1 MASVENKI
9 MENFKEESSTQNT
22 QNGSEHTNSAPDYQ
36 IAIYETTSQ
45 MKVSSK
51 IEITITNKQLGEIK
65 WLFGQYGKR
74 KPDWLRQKFYI
85 DQRRRKS
92 LNTELIEAQLDHVFC
107 DRYHNTEEWY
117 DLLHL
122 LWHNIN
128 GEPSCK

>member
-9 MENFKEESSTQNT
+9 MENFKKESPTQKT

-36 IAIYETTSQ
+36 TTIYDTTSQ

-51 IEITITNKQLGEIK
+51 IEITISRKQLTEAK
-65 WLFGQYGKR
+65 WLFEQSGKR
-74 KPDWLRQKFYI
+74 KPDWLRQKFSI

-92 LNTELIEAQLDHVFC
+92 LNTELVEAQLDRVFC
-107 DRYHNTEEWY
+107 ERYRNTDEWY

-128 GEPSCK
+128 GGSSCI